1 MVLESIYWLHVDALV
16 PIWCHSICSQAC
28 QLVHIKSADGLV
40 PIWCH
45 SICSQASQLVHIK
58 SADGLVPIWS
68 HTICNQASQ
77 LVLIKSAD
85 GLVPIWSH
93 SICNQASQL
102 VHINSADWRQ
112 CCKHISAYEKGISL
126 GPSTN
131 LSSLNK
137 PYWRGI
143 NERSSAHVFHFYWQN
158 YSPCHCYIIDS
169 IYHGHIQ
176 HNSAHS
182 PTVTVAKLRS
192 NFEFMTNT
200 P

>member
-1 MVLESIYWLHVDALV
+1 MV
-16 PIWCHSICSQAC
+16 SQHLQPSMPVGAYQEC
-28 QLVHIKSADGLV
+28 WWSGA
-40 PIWCH
+40 WCH

-143 NERSSAHVFHFYWQN
+143 NERSAVECVSFLSAELFSLSLLHYRLNISWPYTTQ
-158 YSPCHCYIIDS
+158 
-169 IYHGHIQ
+169 
-176 HNSAHS
+176 
-182 PTVTVAKLRS
+182 
-192 NFEFMTNT
+192 
-200 P
+200 